1 VVWAERIVATRSSR
15 GFDQSSSVRASG
27 YSAFKRTITSE
38 AGAADGV
45 TMAGD
50 YTLF

>member
-1 VVWAERIVATRSSR
+1 MVATRSSK
-15 GFDQSSSVRASG
+15 GLDQSSSVRASG
-27 YSAFKRTITSE
+27 YSAFKRAVTSE
-38 AGAADGV
+38 AGAADGL